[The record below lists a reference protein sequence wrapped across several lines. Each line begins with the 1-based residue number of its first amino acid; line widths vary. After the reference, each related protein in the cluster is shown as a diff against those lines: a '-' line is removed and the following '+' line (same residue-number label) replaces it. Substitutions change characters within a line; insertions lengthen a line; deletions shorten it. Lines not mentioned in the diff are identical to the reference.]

1 MFRPATCAP
10 SPVGTGPFKFVEF
23 KANESIKLARNPD
36 YWKKGLPHLD
46 GIEFTI
52 IPNRSTAI
60 LGFVAGKFDMTFPTE
75 VSIPLLKDVKAQAPN
90 AVCVVEPI
98 NVSTNII
105 VNSSAPPFDN
115 LDIRRAMAL
124 ALDRKPFVSIL
135 NEGQADIG
143 GTMLPAP
150 GGLWAMP
157 KEMLETIPGYGPD
170 INANREQA
178 RKLMQKAGYGPD
190 KHLAVKVS
198 TRNIPVYRDPAV
210 ILIDQLKSI
219 YIDGELDVVETA
231 NWFSKVARK
240 DYALGLNLTGNAV
253 DDPDQ
258 SFYENYSCNSERNYT
273 NYCNKDIEKLFDQQS
288 QETDVA
294 KRKKL
299 VWEIDKKLQED
310 VARPIIFHGRQGSC
324 WQPYVKGI
332 TIMVNSSYN
341 GYRYED
347 VWLDKITSDHKPE
360 CKASPVGLELRVFRI
375 HFCGIRANGSSQV
388 FAYIVRRLVLMLV
401 TLFGISVI
409 IFVLLRIVPGNIV
422 DILFDAAGFVDPADK
437 AHLEQ
442 ELGLDQ
448 SIVVQYLHWIGGL
461 LHGDLGYS
469 YVSEK
474 PALDEILPRIPITAR
489 LAGLALLLSAS
500 IGIPLGVISAVNQGT
515 RLDYA
520 LRVVSLSGLSLPSFW
535 LGLLI
540 LMASVSLF
548 GSMPIFNPNPKTWTE
563 AFAIYCVPAMAVG
576 FRSAALTMRITR
588 SSMLETLRQDYI
600 RTARA
605 KGASEA
611 SVNYHHALKNAILP
625 VITVIGIEA
634 AFLIGG
640 LIVTETVFNIPGVA
654 RFLVEAIRWRDYPI
668 VQNLVMLIAVV
679 VVVAN
684 FTVDMLYAVLDPR
697 IRYTD

>member
-1 MFRPATCAP
+1 MRSHPI
-10 SPVGTGPFKFVEF
+10 GTGPFKFVEY
-23 KANESIKLARNPD
+23 KPNEHVRVARNPD
-36 YWKKGLPHLD
+36 YWKPGRPYLD
-46 GIEFTI
+46 GIETTI
-52 IPNRSTAI
+52 IPSVSTRLLA
-60 LGFVAGKFDMTFPTE
+60 FVAGNFDMTFPTE
-75 VSIPLLKDVKAQAPN
+75 VSIPLLKDVKAQAPK
-90 AVCVVEPI
+90 AVCEVEPI

-124 ALDRKPFVSIL
+124 ALDRKAFISIL

-143 GTMLPAP
+143 ATMLPAP

-170 INANREQA
+170 INTNREQA

-190 KHLAVKVS
+190 KHLPVKVS

-299 VWEIDKKLQED
+299 VWDIDKKLQED

-347 VWLDKITSDHKPE
+347 VWLDK
-360 CKASPVGLELRVFRI
+360 
-375 HFCGIRANGSSQV
+375 
-388 FAYIVRRLVLMLV
+388 
-401 TLFGISVI
+401 
-409 IFVLLRIVPGNIV
+409 
-422 DILFDAAGFVDPADK
+422 
-437 AHLEQ
+437 
-442 ELGLDQ
+442 
-448 SIVVQYLHWIGGL
+448 
-461 LHGDLGYS
+461 
-469 YVSEK
+469 
-474 PALDEILPRIPITAR
+474 
-489 LAGLALLLSAS
+489 
-500 IGIPLGVISAVNQGT
+500 
-515 RLDYA
+515 
-520 LRVVSLSGLSLPSFW
+520 
-535 LGLLI
+535 
-540 LMASVSLF
+540 
-548 GSMPIFNPNPKTWTE
+548 
-563 AFAIYCVPAMAVG
+563 
-576 FRSAALTMRITR
+576 
-588 SSMLETLRQDYI
+588 
-600 RTARA
+600 
-605 KGASEA
+605 
-611 SVNYHHALKNAILP
+611 
-625 VITVIGIEA
+625 
-634 AFLIGG
+634 
-640 LIVTETVFNIPGVA
+640 
-654 RFLVEAIRWRDYPI
+654 
-668 VQNLVMLIAVV
+668 
-679 VVVAN
+679 
-684 FTVDMLYAVLDPR
+684 
-697 IRYTD
+697 